1 MAEDAA
7 EEGDAPKKS
16 GKGGLL
22 IGLVLAVVAG
32 GAGFAFT
39 SGMLG
44 GGGDGGDKADAAM
57 MTLSDDVAFLPVEPM
72 TVALGRPSER
82 RYLRFRAELE
92 VDKAYQSDVEALM
105 PRVVDVLNTY
115 LQSLEMADIENPSSL
130 LTLRSQMRR
139 RVDLVVGGNRVH
151 DLLVMEFVVN

>member
-1 MAEDAA
+1 MADDQT
-7 EEGDAPKKS
+7 EEGDVPKKK
-16 GKGGLL
+16 GKGGLV
-22 IGLVLAVVAG
+22 IGLVLAMVAG
-32 GAGFAFT
+32 GGAFAFT
-39 SGMLG
+39 SGMIG
-44 GGGDGGDKADAAM
+44 GGGSKGAKTSV
-57 MTLSDDVAFLPVEPM
+57 TLSDDLAFVPIEPM
-72 TVALGRPSER
+72 TVAVGRPSDR

-92 VDKAYQSDVEALM
+92 VGKTYKEDVEAMM

-115 LQSLEMADIENPSSL
+115 LQSLDMGDIENPSSL

>member
-1 MAEDAA
+1 MAEVEEDDA
-7 EEGDAPKKS
+7 DAPKK
-16 GKGGLL
+16 GKGGLIL
-22 IGLVLAVVAG
+22 GLVLALVG
-32 GAGFAFT
+32 GGGGFAFT

-44 GGGDGGDKADAAM
+44 GGEAPEKKPPPSIAEGLAY
-57 MTLSDDVAFLPVEPM
+57 VPVEPM
-72 TVALGRPSER
+72 TVSLGNPLDR

-92 VDKAYQSDVEALM
+92 VASDYRSEVEKLM

-115 LQSLEMADIENPSSL
+115 LQSLDMEDVEDPSSL

-139 RVDLVVGGNRVH
+139 RVDLVVGGDRVH

>member
-1 MAEDAA
+1 MAEDDEQVDG
-7 EEGDAPKKS
+7 EEPPKK
-16 GKGGLL
+16 KGGLL
-22 IGLVLAVVAG
+22 IGLVLAILAG
-32 GAGFAFT
+32 GGAFAFT

-44 GGGDGGDKADAAM
+44 GGDKAAVKKPTM
-57 MTLSDDVAFLPVEPM
+57 ISDGLAFVPVEPM
-72 TVALGRPSER
+72 TVAIGNPSDH

-92 VDKAYQSDVEALM
+92 VGEDAKDDITKML

-115 LQSLEMADIENPSSL
+115 LQSLEMADIEDPSAL

-139 RVDLVVGGNRVH
+139 RVDLVVGGDRVH

>member
-1 MAEDAA
+1 MAE
-7 EEGDAPKKS
+7 EEEQVEGEEAPKKK
-16 GKGGLL
+16 KGGLL

-32 GAGFAFT
+32 GGAFAFT

-44 GGGDGGDKADAAM
+44 GGDKMAEAKPVM
-57 MTLSDDVAFLPVEPM
+57 LSDGLAFVPVEPM
-72 TVALGRPSER
+72 TVAIGDPSNH

-92 VDKAYQSDVEALM
+92 VGEEAEADITKMM

-115 LQSLEMADIENPSSL
+115 LQSLEMEDIEDPSAL

-139 RVDLVVGGNRVH
+139 RVDLVVGGDRVH

>member
-1 MAEDAA
+1 MAD
-7 EEGDAPKKS
+7 EEIEEEEEPKKK
-16 GKGGLL
+16 GKGGLI

-32 GAGFAFT
+32 GGAFAFT

-44 GGGDGGDKADAAM
+44 GESAPEPMPAPSI
-57 MTLSDDVAFLPVEPM
+57 SDDLAFVPVEPM
-72 TVALGRPSER
+72 TVTLGRPADR
-82 RYLRFRAELE
+82 RFLRFRAELE
-92 VDKAYQSDVEALM
+92 VARDYQAEVEQMM

-115 LQSLEMADIENPSSL
+115 LQSLEMEDIEDPSSL

-139 RVDLVVGGNRVH
+139 RIDLVVGGDRVH

>member
-1 MAEDAA
+1 MADANVDDID
-7 EEGDAPKKS
+7 EVPKKGKS
-16 GKGGLL
+16 GIIVGLF
-22 IGLVLAVVAG
+22 LALVAG
-32 GAGFAFT
+32 GGGFAFT
-39 SGMLG
+39 SGMFSSTG
-44 GGGDGGDKADAAM
+44 AATKPSPARM
-57 MTLSDDVAFLPVEPM
+57 SESLSFIPVEPM
-72 TVALGRPSER
+72 TVAIGNPRDR

-92 VDKAYQSDVEALM
+92 VNEDFESDIQAMM

-115 LQSLEMADIENPSSL
+115 LQSLEMADVEDPSSL

>member
-1 MAEDAA
+1 MAD
-7 EEGDAPKKS
+7 EEIQGDDAPEKKK

-22 IGLVLAVVAG
+22 LGLILALAAG
-32 GAGFAFT
+32 GGAFAFT

-44 GGGDGGDKADAAM
+44 GGSSAPTREPLKI
-57 MTLSDDVAFLPVEPM
+57 SDDLAFVPIEPM
-72 TVALGRPSER
+72 TVAVGSPSDR

-92 VDKAYQSDVEALM
+92 VGDDYKSEVETMM

-115 LQSLEMADIENPSSL
+115 LQSLEMEDIESPSSL

>member
-1 MAEDAA
+1 MADAA
-7 EEGDAPKKS
+7 LEDGDDPPKK

-22 IGLVLAVVAG
+22 IGLVLALAAG
-32 GAGFAFT
+32 GGGFAFT
-39 SGMLG
+39 SGMLTG
-44 GGGDGGDKADAAM
+44 GSPAEMEAKVF
-57 MTLSDDVAFLPVEPM
+57 LSDNLSFIPVEPM
-72 TVALGRPSER
+72 TVAIGSPADR

-92 VDKAYQSDVEALM
+92 VNEDYETDIVAMM

-115 LQSLEMADIENPSSL
+115 LQSLEMEDIENPSSL

>member
-1 MAEDAA
+1 MADENEDV
-7 EEGDAPKKS
+7 EEEPKKK

-22 IGLVLAVVAG
+22 IGLVLAVLAG
-32 GAGFAFT
+32 GGAFAFA

-44 GGGDGGDKADAAM
+44 GGSTKEEPKK
-57 MTLSDDVAFLPVEPM
+57 MTLSDDLAFVSLEPM
-72 TVALGRPSER
+72 TVSIGNPTDR

-92 VDKAYQSDVEALM
+92 VDSGLQSDVEKML
-105 PRVVDVLNTY
+105 PRVMDVLNTY
-115 LQSLEMADIENPSSL
+115 LQSLEMEDIEDPSSL

-139 RVDLVVGGNRVH
+139 RIDLVVGGDRVH

>member
-1 MAEDAA
+1 MSEEEDS
-7 EEGDAPKKS
+7 EGELSAKK
-16 GKGGLL
+16 GKGSL
-22 IGLVLAVVAG
+22 IVGLVLALVAG
-32 GAGFAFT
+32 AGGFVLT

-44 GGGDGGDKADAAM
+44 GGQEPMAPPPLAI
-57 MTLSDDVAFLPVEPM
+57 SDDLAFVPVEPM
-72 TVALGRPSER
+72 TVAIGRPSDR

-92 VDKAYQSDVEALM
+92 VDQNYQSEIEGMM

-115 LQSLEMADIENPSSL
+115 LQSLDMDDIEDPSSL

>member
-1 MAEDAA
+1 MADENEEA
-7 EEGDAPKKS
+7 EEAPKKK
-16 GKGGLL
+16 GKGGLI

-32 GAGFAFT
+32 GGAFAFT

-44 GGGDGGDKADAAM
+44 GGAAKEEPAKV
-57 MTLSDDVAFLPVEPM
+57 TLSDDLAFVSLEPM
-72 TVALGRPSER
+72 TVTIGNPAER

-92 VDKAYQSDVEALM
+92 VDTAVRSDVEKML
-105 PRVVDVLNTY
+105 PRVMDVLNTY
-115 LQSLEMADIENPSSL
+115 LQSLEMEDIEDPSSL

-139 RVDLVVGGNRVH
+139 RIDLVVGGDRVH

>member
-1 MAEDAA
+1 MAESDDP
-7 EEGDAPKKS
+7 EGDGKKKK

-22 IGLVLAVVAG
+22 IGLVLAVAAG
-32 GAGFAFT
+32 GGGFAFT
-39 SGMLG
+39 SGMLTG
-44 GGGDGGDKADAAM
+44 GSSDKPAPVVR
-57 MTLSDDVAFLPVEPM
+57 LSDDLAFVPVEPM
-72 TVALGRPSER
+72 TVAIGRPSDR

-92 VDKAYQSDVEALM
+92 VGDDYKSDIEAMM

-115 LQSLEMADIENPSSL
+115 LQSLDMEDIEDPSSL

>member
-1 MAEDAA
+1 MAEA
-7 EEGDAPKKS
+7 ETVDGENPPKK

-22 IGLVLAVVAG
+22 IGLLLAIAAG
-32 GAGFAFT
+32 GGGFAFT
-39 SGMLG
+39 SGMLSSG
-44 GGGDGGDKADAAM
+44 APSGMESKEFVSDN
-57 MTLSDDVAFLPVEPM
+57 LSFVPVEPM
-72 TVALGRPSER
+72 TVAIGSPADR

-92 VDKAYQSDVEALM
+92 INEDYESDIVSMM

-115 LQSLEMADIENPSSL
+115 LQSLEMEDIENPSSL